1 MKSGENSSS
10 QLEKT
15 GEKVEKMEKT
25 VKIATGEIFC
35 FLEKIRVKTGENYIS
50 DTQETHERTLYKSS
64 TEQLHLRAVEERI
77 KHNLS
82 GYYNALMPREY

>member
-25 VKIATGEIFC
+25 VKNATGEIFC

-50 DTQETHERTLYKSS
+50 DTNTGDTK
-64 TEQLHLRAVEERI
+64 
-77 KHNLS
+77 
-82 GYYNALMPREY
+82 LMKIIAE